1 MTGVLDGIRILDFT
15 QEVLGPWSTALLSD
29 MGADVDKVERREG
42 EYGRRGGPSYV
53 TVLNRGKRSITLDL
67 KHPKAMEIVRKMV
80 ARSDVVVS
88 NWVPG
93 VMDRLGLGY
102 DDLVRVKPDLIYA
115 TGSTFGSEGP
125 WARKPG
131 RDTLGQAMG
140 GLMSVTGLSDGHPFP
155 AGAIVADS
163 SSGLALAAAI
173 LAALLHRERTG
184 EGQQVEVS
192 LYGTVVCMQPWE
204 ITKRSF
210 EPETPMRR
218 AGRNHAFALRGVWGA
233 FRTADGYVC
242 MAGCHDHEWPALC
255 QVLGIEDRQ
264 NDPLI
269 ATADLRNQNEEEVWR
284 VLEPAFA
291 QRTTKEWLE
300 ALGAQRLLAAPV
312 QTYDDILNDE
322 QARINGYIRTLEHP
336 DLAQVKIVGHPIK
349 MSKTPPAPRGPAP
362 EIGQHTEEA
371 LLELG
376 YGWPEIE
383 QLRAEGVI

>member
-1 MTGVLDGIRILDFT
+1 MTGVLDGIRILDFS
-15 QEVLGPWSTALLSD
+15 QEVLGPWSTALLAD

-42 EYGRRGGPSYV
+42 EYGRRGGPSYI

-67 KHPKAMEIVRKMV
+67 KHPKAIDVVRKLV

-102 DDLVRVKPDLIYA
+102 DDLVKIKPDLIYA

-131 RDTLGQAMG
+131 RDTLGQAVG
-140 GLMSVTGLSDGHPFP
+140 GLMSVTGPPDGHPFP

-163 SSGLALAAAI
+163 TSGLALAAAI

-184 EGQQVEVS
+184 EGQKVEVS
-192 LYGTVVCMQPWE
+192 LYGTVICMQPWE

-210 EPETPMRR
+210 EPQTVMRR

-233 FRTADGYVC
+233 FKTADGYLC
-242 MAGCHDHEWPALC
+242 MAGCHDEEWPTLC
-255 QVLGIEDRQ
+255 RVLGIEDHQ
-264 NDPLI
+264 NDPEI
-269 ATADLRNQNEEEVWR
+269 ATAELRNQNEEAIWS
-284 VLEPAFA
+284 VLEPAFV
-291 QRTTKEWLE
+291 RKSTREWLKALE
-300 ALGAQRLLAAPV
+300 AERMLAAAV
-312 QTYDDILNDE
+312 QTYDEILNDE

-336 DLAQVKIVGHPIK
+336 DEGQVKIVGHPIK

-362 EIGQHTEEA
+362 EIGQHTEET

-376 YGWPEIE
+376 YDWAEIE
-383 QLRAEGVI
+383 QLRDDGAI